1 MQSLTMNFDDAICFN
16 QLIFP
21 VVFEVPVT
29 RTEVRGFIPMFSFL
43 LFASSVPRF
52 CVFSD
57 RTSIKKGVLQELGLA
72 RWGSS
77 SAFSVLCLCFSIP
90 PSYVIDERFCF
101 AAVEPCNTS

>member
-1 MQSLTMNFDDAICFN
+1 MQSLTMNFDDASCFN
-16 QLIFP
+16 QLILP

-57 RTSIKKGVLQELGLA
+57 RTSKKRCTTRVGTGEMGEF
-72 RWGSS
+72 
-77 SAFSVLCLCFSIP
+77 FSV
-90 PSYVIDERFCF
+90 FCF
-101 AAVEPCNTS
+101 VPLFFHTTKLCH